1 MSVWKLLNFIF
12 QILSL
17 CSDGQ
22 IFKGVPNQ
30 QHHSWRLDVSALS
43 INLGKGC
50 QQQFLLVFLITLFK
64 VEKCQEE
71 HSNKTSE
78 SSARVPKAV
87 EKQQT
92 PRVKN
97 LFVKIYLFIMKFYV
111 CLIFKVIFIESCC
124 VTFPRLLLVFFSNVC
139 PIQAGCC

>member
-22 IFKGVPNQ
+22 IFKGVSDE
-30 QHHSWRLDVSALS
+30 QHQSRRLDVPALS

-71 HSNKTSE
+71 HSNKTSD
-78 SSARVPKAV
+78 SSARVPKAA
-87 EKQQT
+87 EKQQK
-92 PRVKN
+92 RHQ
-97 LFVKIYLFIMKFYV
+97 
-111 CLIFKVIFIESCC
+111 
-124 VTFPRLLLVFFSNVC
+124 RLKYIC
-139 PIQAGCC
+139 